1 MLRGAAFRWFV
12 PVRSV
17 VTATGAVALA
27 AASAMLP
34 ASGCASAP
42 PMVANAAV
50 DPAGRVPSDLW
61 LEVVVRP
68 GRGVAD
74 HARVEE
80 RPARFVLLPDGTL
93 HGETDRLPPA
103 GARPARVRRLAR
115 EQMADVWNALVSAG
129 FSGARY
135 ADDFGNVALLT
146 PNAGEVLATL
156 EVHADGERFAF
167 VRRYTPGG
175 ETETAM
181 RRVVRSLAA
190 LAWASDE
197 ALAESA
203 ELPIRYD
210 VGADPYARF
219 APKRVEVPPVAAPA
233 PADAAVVAPTPT
245 PAPTPAPADA
255 PTPAPAPEPTPAP
268 APAPDAPKAGVSL

>member
-129 FSGARY
+129 FSGARS

-146 PNAGEVLATL
+146 PNAGELARLEGKAIGAGVFILRKDVLDCVLLSEAAPLSAEVPVLATVEGL
-156 EVHADGERFAF
+156 GSPRRCGGQGDVLAGRIRKDLSDPSGKSISMFVAADQLLKG
-167 VRRYTPGG
+167 
-175 ETETAM
+175 
-181 RRVVRSLAA
+181 AA
-190 LAWASDE
+190 LNAVQI
-197 ALAESA
+197 A
-203 ELPIRYD
+203 EL
-210 VGADPYARF
+210 
-219 APKRVEVPPVAAPA
+219 
-233 PADAAVVAPTPT
+233 
-245 PAPTPAPADA
+245 
-255 PTPAPAPEPTPAP
+255 
-268 APAPDAPKAGVSL
+268 L